1 MQVGQAKIVIPD
13 QYMALAWM
21 TNPNPNPRWSLINKI
36 STVKKF
42 IALKR
47 GRPFIAQTATCL

>member
-1 MQVGQAKIVIPD
+1 VIPD